1 MKTKYVIITLIMTLI
16 GNAFF
21 KISNNNVY
29 AAQNDQTA
37 PAQTYIN
44 ETNLEQYY
52 TQSSAGSV
60 TGLKGDDLLEQ
71 LAKIMILKH
80 RYYTSYGECRGAMAF
95 ADEDPNDPSK
105 IITFYAGVSIDNTW
119 GLGNVYNREHVW
131 CKSLSGGLF
140 PKVSN
145 GNRNAGTDIHQLKP
159 TISSVNSA
167 RGNSKYADLG
177 KSGRELKYNNQGIG
191 CYEEN
196 DKFEPRD
203 GIKGDVARILMYMY
217 THYSNEIDNNSTFQ
231 YAGALNITNIV
242 YTSSNTKDA
251 AWDLLLKWNEL
262 DPVDEFEIHR
272 NNYCASIT
280 GVRNP
285 YIDHPEYATLIWGDN
300 PNVNPDKDPDVDNK
314 TFDVKT
320 TVQLGF
326 STDDS
331 YTNFQNY
338 KLMFKGSIDE
348 DLTNYEYGGIFT
360 IANKLTINNY
370 QNYQD
375 ALLANENFNNL
386 KNKLNATT
394 SNSLEFT
401 INDINNL
408 NVKYAISFYFI
419 DKTTQKCYFSDTKFV
434 SYYNVIN
441 IYLSNTNIL
450 NEYPNKNK
458 IISALTKM

>member
-1 MKTKYVIITLIMTLI
+1 M
-16 GNAFF
+16 
-21 KISNNNVY
+21 
-29 AAQNDQTA
+29 
-37 PAQTYIN
+37 
-44 ETNLEQYY
+44 
-52 TQSSAGSV
+52 
-60 TGLKGDDLLEQ
+60 
-71 LAKIMILKH
+71 
-80 RYYTSYGECRGAMAF
+80 
-95 ADEDPNDPSK
+95 
-105 IITFYAGVSIDNTW
+105 
-119 GLGNVYNREHVW
+119 
-131 CKSLSGGLF
+131 
-140 PKVSN
+140 
-145 GNRNAGTDIHQLKP
+145 
-159 TISSVNSA
+159 
-167 RGNSKYADLG
+167 
-177 KSGRELKYNNQGIG
+177 
-191 CYEEN
+191 
-196 DKFEPRD
+196 
-203 GIKGDVARILMYMY
+203 
-217 THYSNEIDNNSTFQ
+217 
-231 YAGALNITNIV
+231 NITNIV

-300 PNVNPDKDPDVDNK
+300 PDVNPDKDPDVDNK

-348 DLTNYEYGGIFT
+348 GLTNYEYGGIFT
-360 IANKLTINNY
+360 IANKLTTNNY

-408 NVKYAISFYFI
+408 NEKYAISFYFI
-419 DKTTQKCYFSDTKFV
+419 DKTTQKCYFSNTKFV